1 MLHSP
6 APANLHKVIL
16 FSAGKVHKYKTS
28 NTATPFTHH
37 TIYCGKTQGESNQI
51 PKCPRQFRCRTTYR
65 ARREIACFRRPTTTQ
80 HLAER
85 RQEEVQHK
93 GKEGI
98 RVPRIHS
105 VILWNPK
112 MLTGYDTL
120 RFVAAR
126 WGSTV
131 WLINANL
138 RRRDKNKRE
147 RGRRGRKR
155 RSVGRLPRPRPPS
168 DRQPFSTAAVSGLM
182 FAQIH
187 RQTSERAAR
196 RRSMMLRGWV
206 SAHDQQRPPPLIPI
220 HRVLGEIER

>member
-131 WLINANL
+131 WLINAHL

-147 RGRRGRKR
+147 GPPGKEA
-155 RSVGRLPRPRPPS
+155 SVGRSVTPPA
-168 DRQPFSTAAVSGLM
+168 PAV
-182 FAQIH
+182 
-187 RQTSERAAR
+187 RQTTIFDGGGQRFDVCADSSPDERASGAPQEHDVT
-196 RRSMMLRGWV
+196 WV
-206 SAHDQQRPPPLIPI
+206 
-220 HRVLGEIER
+220 GECA